1 MVDII
6 SYVVSLVGR
15 SCSCLIVDRP
25 VNYTCCWGKISRY
38 YFLQPPCRTRIPGSL
53 VNGFPGPHQW
63 EPWARSLDSTSFQEM
78 ENFRQG
84 EPSIFSNME
93 EFYLM
98 KPTSRRLYKS
108 DNSPQARD
116 RLLQGLETRVRRLE
130 LGFL

>member
-1 MVDII
+1 M
-6 SYVVSLVGR
+6 
-15 SCSCLIVDRP
+15 
-25 VNYTCCWGKISRY
+25 
-38 YFLQPPCRTRIPGSL
+38 GSL
-53 VNGFPGPHQW
+53 GPHQR
-63 EPWARSLDSTSFQEM
+63 EPWARSLDPTPFQEM

-84 EPSIFSNME
+84 EPSMFPNME
-93 EFYLM
+93 EFNLM